1 MIAQND
7 INVQGGLEDK
17 TDSRTV
23 SYKHCT
29 GRVLV
34 QIK

>member
-1 MIAQND
+1 MIAQNE
-7 INVQGGLEDK
+7 INAQVELANKIDN
-17 TDSRTV
+17 STV
-23 SYKHCT
+23 SLENCT